1 MAKFEDCDCEEFELN
16 DDTCCKYCGDPPAK
30 HQAIQ
35 AKSGSQAEQ
44 ATRAHLAQPSQV
56 KQSVVLEPWKDMR
69 LGWIPNALRTSGKF
83 YNELMPQF
91 YQSFWKFYPDH
102 KTFRNAFIIERKRQY
117 DLTTQLAGL
126 NDRLV
131 KFKSDKNEAAAGKY
145 ILDTYTP
152 KPHDTTRIAT
162 LIDYLDTLM
171 QSADELDKMLKCHD
185 GALFL
190 KDSQK
195 LKSGRQ
201 CHHLFNEMT
210 ITKVIDFKAKCLE
223 TKSKLEEA
231 KKCADDIFKN
241 KFVLPSKSKNKTDY
255 DNKWKIKKR
264 KLEKFKLM
272 KRPGKKEEATT
283 GRDETESRKLFQD
296 LGGILGANQFY
307 CPEQG
312 VNQITEL
319 ETKDLTLHVKNK
331 SRLLIL
337 KQLFRCRCFRE
348 EAYNTV
354 EAFIREN
361 IF

>member
-1 MAKFEDCDCEEFELN
+1 MRKDNRLIERGKCKVQDCDCEEFELN
-16 DDTCCKYCGDPPAK
+16 DDTSCTYCGDPPGK
-30 HQAIQ
+30 HQVIQ
-35 AKSGSQAEQ
+35 AKLSGSQAEQ
-44 ATRAHLAQPSQV
+44 ATRAHLAQPGQP
-56 KQSVVLEPWKDMR
+56 KQSVVLEPWKDIR

-102 KTFRNAFIIERKRQY
+102 KTSRNAFIIERKRQY

-171 QSADELDKMLKCHD
+171 QSADELDKMLKRHD

-210 ITKVIDFKAKCLE
+210 ITKVTDFKAKCLE

-231 KKCADDIFKN
+231 KNVQMTFLRINLFCHLKER
-241 KFVLPSKSKNKTDY
+241 
-255 DNKWKIKKR
+255 IKKIMTKSG
-264 KLEKFKLM
+264 KL
-272 KRPGKKEEATT
+272 R
-283 GRDETESRKLFQD
+283 S
-296 LGGILGANQFY
+296 
-307 CPEQG
+307 
-312 VNQITEL
+312 
-319 ETKDLTLHVKNK
+319 
-331 SRLLIL
+331 
-337 KQLFRCRCFRE
+337 
-348 EAYNTV
+348 
-354 EAFIREN
+354 EN
-361 IF
+361 